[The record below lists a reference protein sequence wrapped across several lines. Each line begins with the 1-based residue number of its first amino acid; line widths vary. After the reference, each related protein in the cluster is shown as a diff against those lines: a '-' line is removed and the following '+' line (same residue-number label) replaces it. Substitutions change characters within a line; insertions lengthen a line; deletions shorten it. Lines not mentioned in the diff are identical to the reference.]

1 MAALLPTLECVAAP
15 IPAPAAPPTVA
26 PVRVPQP
33 PATKLK
39 SEIPR
44 YHARICLFFIG
55 LTSYQDVFRKTRS
68 NRSGRA
74 KKSYGKS
81 SYCAMLSAIE
91 NGTAG
96 LSYCCGK
103 ILRLPATKSRRS
115 TRFSNLHT
123 SVEVGTLY
131 L

>member
-44 YHARICLFFIG
+44 YHVRMCLFFIG
-55 LTSYQDVFRKTRS
+55 LTSYEDVFRKTHS
-68 NRSGRA
+68 NRYGRT
-74 KKSYGKS
+74 KKSPWK
-81 SYCAMLSAIE
+81 
-91 NGTAG
+91 
-96 LSYCCGK
+96 K
-103 ILRLPATKSRRS
+103 IVLRDA
-115 TRFSNLHT
+115 
-123 SVEVGTLY
+123 
-131 L
+131 

>member
-39 SEIPR
+39 SKIPR
-44 YHARICLFFIG
+44 YHARVCLFFIG
-55 LTSYQDVFRKTRS
+55 LTSYEDASAKRIPIDTGGRKK
-68 NRSGRA
+68 A
-74 KKSYGKS
+74 YGKS

-91 NGTAG
+91 NGTG
-96 LSYCCGK
+96 RLELL
-103 ILRLPATKSRRS
+103 LRKNS
-115 TRFSNLHT
+115 TSARDEIAEEYAFL
-123 SVEVGTLY
+123 
-131 L
+131 